1 VEGEAG
7 LWRPGAPRVVRRR
20 SLQLTA
26 PPRAAARCPV
36 GEVEGEAG
44 GLERRAR
51 CAAARCPVGEVEG
64 EALAAAG
71 GLERH
76 HQRPEHEDGGV
87 GSGWRL
93 ASLMRPCPCPFGLR
107 LALRGQIGPENG
119 PFKLLG
125 RWPTGPGAQPSS
137 ILLLP
142 REHGD
147 FSAALSALLHE
158 RRPKNCRVLVGL
170 AGEDLGR
177 PPQLAL

>member
-107 LALRGQIGPENG
+107 LALRAKLGQKMGRLSCWEDGP
-119 PFKLLG
+119 L
-125 RWPTGPGAQPSS
+125 AQAPSHPLFFFYLAS
-137 ILLLP
+137 TATF
-142 REHGD
+142 RRR
-147 FSAALSALLHE
+147 SALCSMNGD
-158 RRPKNCRVLVGL
+158 RRT
-170 AGEDLGR
+170 AGY
-177 PPQLAL
+177 